1 MSPSPGATLT
11 LLQRPPFCPAKHLE
25 ALQVTLPEHL
35 RGHGVVAAVAV
46 LLEAT
51 TGHVLLTRRASTLS
65 TFPNVWVP
73 PGGHLEPGEELLDVG
88 LRELK
93 EETGLHLPPGTFSW
107 RTLGLWESVY
117 PPMLSRGP
125 PRRHHVVTYLLL
137 QSSEP
142 HQQLEGRMC
151 PNQQEV
157 SAYTWLDPQLLEAIA
172 ATQDGAERWEKV
184 PSTLPPTV
192 GITELSGGSSCP
204 TRVPTSTFLSTVPA
218 HGEDVE
224 RVSTGT
230 KFALGR
236 WVETR
241 GGPQGHGV
249 GGGEPLSL
257 RRTRPNPEFRGSR
270 SSEPPKKSCLKGL
283 KAPKPP
289 FEGVWNPK
297 NFSESSEPQN
307 LLFKRVQNPQTPLLR
322 NLEPKNLLSKGVWN
336 PKTILRVQNPKIS
349 FPRGSG
355 APKPF

>member
-107 RTLGLWESVY
+107 RTLGLWE
-117 PPMLSRGP
+117 
-125 PRRHHVVTYLLL
+125 
-137 QSSEP
+137 
-142 HQQLEGRMC
+142 GRMC

-172 ATQDGAERWEKV
+172 ATQDGAE
-184 PSTLPPTV
+184 S
-192 GITELSGGSSCP
+192 ITELSGGSSCP

-349 FPRGSG
+349 FSRGFRTL
-355 APKPF
+355 KPPF

>member
-107 RTLGLWESVY
+107 RTLGLW
-117 PPMLSRGP
+117 
-125 PRRHHVVTYLLL
+125 
-137 QSSEP
+137 
-142 HQQLEGRMC
+142 EGRMC

-349 FPRGSG
+349 FSRGFRTL
-355 APKPF
+355 KPPF